1 MTPSSTHTNP
11 YRVFLVEDHPVVRLG
26 LKQIIGFEPGL
37 EVCGEAE
44 TVEDAMQQIEELRPQ
59 VVLVD
64 LMLPGRS
71 GMELVRYIKRH
82 WLGMKVIVV
91 STHDEELYGP
101 AARQAGADCY
111 INKHEAMDQIVQ
123 AIRSVTRKHAGPS
136 DDDAQSSF
144 SFG

>member
-1 MTPSSTHTNP
+1 MTPPPTHAEH

-26 LKQIIGFEPGL
+26 LRQIIGFAPGL

-44 TVEDAMQQIEELRPQ
+44 TVDDAMQQIDELRPQ

-71 GMELVRYIKRH
+71 GMDLVRYIKRH
-82 WLGMKVIVV
+82 WLGIKVIVV
-91 STHDEELYGP
+91 STHDERLYGP

-123 AIRSVTRKHAGPS
+123 AIRSVTRSHAGPT
-136 DDDAQSSF
+136 DDDAQASF